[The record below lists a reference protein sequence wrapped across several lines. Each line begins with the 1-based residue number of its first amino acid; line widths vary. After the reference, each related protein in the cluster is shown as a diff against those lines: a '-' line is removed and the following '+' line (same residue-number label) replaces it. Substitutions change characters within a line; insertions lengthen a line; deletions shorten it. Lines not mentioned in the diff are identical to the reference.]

1 MGCSHYQ
8 HSQKYRNQTSWAGKP
23 NLLTQNSPKI
33 ILLICTKINVGIC
46 RSSIEHNRIPQS
58 QSLSRPNSSD
68 SQWRWVRLC
77 VGRMQSGAVV
87 APQKS
92 ATIDWHH
99 LECAEDFDTTG
110 WCLRTYRT
118 FGQIERASPIG
129 RVWIV
134 GCTSRPL
141 SAAHHLQIE
150 SIHIR
155 F

>member
-1 MGCSHYQ
+1 MALGSALC
-8 HSQKYRNQTSWAGKP
+8 R
-23 NLLTQNSPKI
+23 QNAEW
-33 ILLICTKINVGIC
+33 G
-46 RSSIEHNRIPQS
+46 RSST
-58 QSLSRPNSSD
+58 
-68 SQWRWVRLC
+68 
-77 VGRMQSGAVV
+77 
-87 APQKS
+87 QKS